1 MAPGPGKKLVSGP
14 PDRRRVHG
22 WCATVRTLLPDGPSS
37 PAGAAPDAVPE
48 QGPRGERAGRRT
60 DRGASRYRPP
70 LVSLRSPYDREIA
83 RLALPALGT
92 LAAEPTYLLVDTAMV
107 GHIPGPEAGQD
118 LASLALATSVLG
130 TLAGLGVVAAY
141 ATTAAV
147 ARLSGAS
154 AADGRHD
161 DDLRRVAAQSLWLGA
176 TLGLLGAL
184 IVVAAGPVWVE
195 ALGGAGATADGAA
208 RYLRIAA
215 PGFAF
220 ALLSMAAQGWL
231 RGTGNLRG
239 PLLIVVF
246 GNVVNAILNPLLI
259 FGFDLG
265 LDGSAIATLIG
276 QTAMGLLFVR
286 LLWRGSAPAPS
297 GGSTAERAAEAAAL
311 RRPSL
316 ALLGRIGATGGYL
329 LVRSGALLLTFA
341 VASAVAAR
349 AGDPSLAAHQIGWQ
363 LFVFIALVLD
373 ALAIAGQVLIG
384 RALGADRTG
393 EALAASRRM
402 VLWTVVFGVLVAV
415 VLLVARD
422 PIIGLFTD
430 DEVVAERA
438 RAMWP
443 LLCLMLPF
451 ASAVFAF
458 DGILIGAGD
467 ARFLAFAMT
476 GAAAVGVPLLL
487 IAQREQWGIVG
498 VWAAINAVIV
508 ARLIGTGWRYR
519 DRRWVRAGA
528 WR

>member
-1 MAPGPGKKLVSGP
+1 MIVAVSVRPIHPVEP
-14 PDRRRVHG
+14 PCRPASSDRSGDDDRRRDHPVG
-22 WCATVRTLLPDGPSS
+22 PVRPATP
-37 PAGAAPDAVPE
+37 
-48 QGPRGERAGRRT
+48 
-60 DRGASRYRPP
+60 RYRPP

-107 GHIPGPEAGQD
+107 GHIPGPQAGQD

-154 AADGRHD
+154 AAEADGRHD

-176 TLGLLGAL
+176 ALGLFGAL
-184 IVVAAGPVWVE
+184 IVVLAGRVWVE

-246 GNVVNAILNPLLI
+246 GNVVNAVLNPLLI

-276 QTAMGLLFVR
+276 QTVMGLLFVR
-286 LLWRGSAPAPS
+286 LLWRGSAAPVDADPE
-297 GGSTAERAAEAAAL
+297 GGAETAAL

-329 LVRSGALLLTFA
+329 LIRSGALLLTFA

-384 RALGADRTG
+384 RALGADRTV

-422 PIIGLFTD
+422 PIIGIFTD

-476 GAAAVGVPLLL
+476 GAAAIGVPLLL
-487 IAQREQWGIVG
+487 LAQHDGWGIVG
-498 VWAAINAVIV
+498 VWVAINAVIV
-508 ARLIGTGWRYR
+508 ARLIGTGWRYL

>member
-1 MAPGPGKKLVSGP
+1 M
-14 PDRRRVHG
+14 
-22 WCATVRTLLPDGPSS
+22 
-37 PAGAAPDAVPE
+37 
-48 QGPRGERAGRRT
+48 
-60 DRGASRYRPP
+60 
-70 LVSLRSPYDREIA
+70 SLRSPYDREIA

-107 GHIPGPEAGQD
+107 GHIPGPQAGQD

-154 AADGRHD
+154 AAEGDGRHD

-176 TLGLLGAL
+176 ALGLLGAL
-184 IVVAAGPVWVE
+184 IVVVAGRLWVE

-215 PGFAF
+215 PGFAV

-246 GNVVNAILNPLLI
+246 GNVVNAVLNPLLI

-276 QTAMGLLFVR
+276 QTTMGLLFVR
-286 LLWRGSAPAPS
+286 LLWRGSAAPS
-297 GGSTAERAAEAAAL
+297 AEDRPGRTTASPVDTATL

-329 LVRSGALLLTFA
+329 LIRSGALLLTFA

-415 VLLVARD
+415 VLLIARD
-422 PIIGLFTD
+422 PIIALFTD

-476 GAAAVGVPLLL
+476 GAAAIGVPLLL
-487 IAQREQWGIVG
+487 IAQRDGWGIVG
-498 VWAAINAVIV
+498 VWVAINAVIV